1 LFSHCQT
8 RAVFVAT
15 ALLVSAVATA
25 RSTAAAPPL
34 WPRHSIDSS
43 SQGADGVRTA
53 DINGDGRLDV
63 TTGWE
68 EGGEVRVYL
77 HPGPE
82 QVREPWPRVTVAHVA
97 SPEDAVFVDLDGD
110 GAIDVVSCCEGGTK
124 RVYVHWAPTDP
135 QQLLSSDAWM
145 TAEIPAT
152 RGRRWMYALPLDI
165 DGQHGLDLVI
175 GSKNDG
181 ACIGWLQS
189 PADPRDLA
197 AWRFHHLRDAGWMM
211 SLEPS
216 DIDGDG
222 DTDIVFSDRR
232 GPRRGAFWLENPGRV
247 AAASGSLWTEHPI
260 GAHDRELMF
269 LRVADLDDDGSD
281 EVHITTWNG
290 HFAWF
295 APVGDGVWQEHRGW
309 QEHRRDFPFGVTR
322 GKSQAV
328 GDIDRD
334 GHSDLVLANRGD
346 GGLRGVVWYRQLRD
360 GSTMRLEPHDIGGT
374 EGSKFDL
381 IELIDLDEDGD
392 LDLLTCEERD
402 NLGVIWY
409 ENPLERR

>member
-1 LFSHCQT
+1 LYAHYQT
-8 RAVFVAT
+8 RCCFVAL
-15 ALLVSAVATA
+15 ALLTGCMAVAC
-25 RSTAAAPPL
+25 SVAAAPPL

-53 DINGDGRLDV
+53 DINGDRRLDV
-63 TTGWE
+63 ATGWE

-82 QVREPWPRVTVAHVA
+82 HVRIPWPRVTVGRVA
-97 SPEDAVFVDLDGD
+97 SPEDAVFVDLDRD
-110 GAIDVVSCCEGGTK
+110 GAIDVVSCCEGNTR
-124 RVYVHWAPTDP
+124 RVYVHWAPTYP
-135 QQLLSSDAWM
+135 LKLPNSDAWT

-152 RGRRWMYALPLDI
+152 VGRQWMYALPLDI
-165 DGQHGLDLVI
+165 DGRHGPDLMI
-175 GSKNDG
+175 GSKNDR
-181 ACIGWLQS
+181 ACIGWLES
-189 PADPRDLA
+189 PADPRDLSR
-197 AWRFHHLRDAGWMM
+197 WRFHQLRDAGWVM
-211 SLEPS
+211 SLRPR
-216 DIDGDG
+216 DIDDDG
-222 DTDIVFSDRR
+222 DTDVVFSDRK
-232 GPRRGAFWLENPGRV
+232 GPHRGAFWLENPGTA
-247 AAASGSLWTEHPI
+247 AAASGSPWPEHPI

-269 LRVADLDDDGSD
+269 LSVADLDDDGND
-281 EVHITTWNG
+281 EVHVTTWNG

-295 APVGDGVWQEHRGW
+295 ARAGDGGWEEHR
-309 QEHRRDFPFGVTR
+309 HDFPFGATR

-346 GGLRGVVWYRQLRD
+346 GGVRGVVWQRQVRD
-360 GSTMRLEPHDIGGT
+360 GGALTLQPHDIGGT

-409 ENPLERR
+409 ENPLEPH